1 MREEQETYV
10 VETFGR
16 PQAALVNL
24 DEYEQFQRFRR
35 ERGDSRAP
43 RDAETVRESAA
54 LYAAE
59 QVIVGKLAWASEE
72 GQLSVFPLPP
82 DFCWL
87 RHFTAR
93 HLAEF
98 LTELLETLLQAQQT
112 GDWGAVNEVIDGWKA
127 TANVEADPA
136 LPEAV
141 DQGLRELQEG
151 GGTSWTALRQEL
163 DL

>member
-1 MREEQETYV
+1 M

-35 ERGDSRAP
+35 ERGDRRAHG
-43 RDAETVRESAA
+43 ESEGVRESAA
-54 LYAAE
+54 LYATE
-59 QVIVGKLAWASEE
+59 QVMVGKLALAAEE

-82 DFCWL
+82 DLNWL
-87 RHFTAR
+87 RRLSAR

-98 LTELLETLLQAQQT
+98 LTELLDTLLQAQRT
-112 GDWGAVNEVIDGWKA
+112 GEWGAVNEVIEGWKA
-127 TANVEADPA
+127 TANVEADSA
-136 LPEAV
+136 LAEAV
-141 DQGLRELQEG
+141 DQGLLELEEG
-151 GGTSWTALRQEL
+151 PGTSWSALRREL